1 MKYMDPPNSRK
12 YVRKFTGLVNYYHNI
27 WARPSY
33 MLAPL
38 TNIISSKVKIKWT
51 LLKQDVFEEIEQIVA
66 CDNISTHPY
75 FN

>member
-1 MKYMDPPNSRK
+1 
-12 YVRKFTGLVNYYHNI
+12 
-27 WARPSY
+27 

-51 LLKQDVFEEIEQIVA
+51 KLKQDVFEEIEQIVA
-66 CDNISTHPY
+66 CDNISTYPD